1 MNRKFMVALSV
12 ALTLCVSMTP
22 LVFAAGTA
30 EVSEPISTD
39 VSYTP
44 LAPSDFDQNPL
55 NALIF
60 DAVATDTVS
69 AVTSDIIVKVC
80 SPCDEEWRAR
90 YSSWM
95 YEANMAIENA
105 DEMMRTR
112 FGIDLRSVAQQYW
125 DSTDTSP
132 NQGLSLLDEAWNE
145 WGLRNG
151 AQIMIA
157 YSGQMHGMGGWAY
170 MNSRQCIVFDQG
182 RNANSCVTRH
192 EVGHLYGCPDHYNN
206 PNENTRN
213 CVMND
218 SYNMYDALCS
228 SCVSTWN
235 GNRNTK

>member
-1 MNRKFMVALSV
+1 MKRKIMV
-12 ALTLCVSMTP
+12 TLYIIVILCAAMPPTS
-22 LVFAAGTA
+22 FATDDSSSIAP
-30 EVSEPISTD
+30 SD

-55 NALIF
+55 NTLLF
-60 DAVATDTVS
+60 DAVANDAVS
-69 AVTSDIIVKVC
+69 AVTSSIIVKVC
-80 SPCDEEWRAR
+80 SPCDEEWRAK
-90 YSSWM
+90 YSNSWM
-95 YEANMAIENA
+95 YEANMAVENA

-125 DSTDTSP
+125 DSADTSP

-145 WGLRNG
+145 WGLQNG

-157 YSGQMHGMGGWAY
+157 FSGQMHGMGGWAY
-170 MNSRQCIVFDQG
+170 RNTRRCIVFDQG

-218 SYNMYDALCS
+218 SYGMYDSLCS
-228 SCVSTWN
+228 SCNSTWY